1 MKTRYYRFKP
11 AVELLECRQAP
22 AVITVTTTADDLNPG
37 DGTVSLREAI
47 RNNDHTALFR
57 EAHAIKGSTGVFGPS
72 AALDTALRL
81 ETLAREGNIPVAM
94 RECAQLEADLDR
106 LAGVLRQVAGV

>member
-1 MKTRYYRFKP
+1 MSNSDEML
-11 AVELLECRQAP
+11 ACVE
-22 AVITVTTTADDLNPG
+22 G
-37 DGTVSLREAI
+37 DMDIFRDIVRVFLDVLPDSVASLREAI